1 MVKSSSDP
9 AQSLHTNVL
18 NMAVI
23 IAALGYFV
31 DIYDLLLFAIVRQPS
46 LRGLGITDDQQLLDV
61 GAYLFNWQMTG
72 MLIGGIIWGILGDK
86 RGRLSVLF
94 GSIFI
99 YSIANIFNGMVHT
112 TDMYAL
118 CRFIAGIGLAGELGA
133 GITLVSE
140 VMTKEN
146 RGYGTTIVS
155 AFGIFGAVAAGIV
168 GKIYD
173 WRTAFYIG
181 GGLGI
186 ALLILRISAYESGMF
201 HQVKTEKVTR
211 GNFIQLFTNRIRFF
225 NYLKVILIGVPIWY
239 VIGILFT
246 FAPEFA
252 KVLNIAMDPET
263 GKTLITGRDSI
274 MYHYAGAASGAL
286 LCGLLSQY
294 LKKRKRAILYFL
306 LADTACAF
314 IYLALNGASAP
325 LFYFIAFV
333 FGVANGYWSVFMT
346 VASEQFGTNI
356 RATVTTTTPNF
367 VRGSAVLMTSAFIY
381 LRKVFDLD
389 HNPKTLDYGIV
400 YSALI
405 VGVTVFFIAI
415 VALVNTKET
424 YGKDLD
430 YVEPL

>member
-1 MVKSSSDP
+1 MKSEHK
-9 AQSLHTNVL
+9 LHSNVL

-46 LRGLGITDDQQLLDV
+46 LKGLGITDDQQLRDV

-72 MLIGGIIWGILGDK
+72 MLLGGIIWGILGDK

-99 YSIANIFNGMVHT
+99 YSAANIFNGMVHT

-118 CRFIAGIGLAGELGA
+118 CRFFAGIGLAGELGA

-155 AFGIFGAVAAGIV
+155 AFGISGAVAAGVV
-168 GKIYD
+168 GKLFD
-173 WRTAFYIG
+173 WRTAYYIG

-186 ALLILRISAYESGMF
+186 ALLILRIGAYESGMF
-201 HQVKTEKVTR
+201 HQVKTEKISR
-211 GNFIQLFTNRIRFF
+211 GNFIQLFTNRLRFL

-239 VIGILFT
+239 VIGILFI

-252 KVLNIAMDPET
+252 QVLNIAMDPET
-263 GKTLITGRDSI
+263 GKTLITGGDSI
-274 MYHYAGAASGAL
+274 MYHYAGAATGAL

-294 LKKRKRAILYFL
+294 LKKRKKAILYFL

-314 IYLALNGASAP
+314 IYMGLSGASAP
-325 LFYFIAFV
+325 LFYLFAFV

-346 VASEQFGTNI
+346 IASEQFGTNI

-381 LRKVFDLD
+381 LQGVFDLD

-405 VGVTVFFIAI
+405 VGVTVFVISIIA
-415 VALVNTKET
+415 LLRTKET
-424 YGKDLD
+424 YGKELD